1 MKKEAIEVMCL
12 KPRKTLA
19 FCLKQKKKKKKKIV
33 NSHQE
38 LEERPGI
45 DSPSEPPEETNPPK
59 M

>member
-19 FCLKQKKKKKKKIV
+19 FCLKPKKKKKIV
-33 NSHQE
+33 NSHQKP
-38 LEERPGI
+38 EERPGI
-45 DSPSEPPEETNPPK
+45 DSPSEPPEETNPPN

>member
-19 FCLKQKKKKKKKIV
+19 FCVKPKKKKIV
-33 NSHQE
+33 NSHQK

-45 DSPSEPPEETNPPK
+45 DSPSEPPEETNPPS